1 MKKLS
6 STKLVP
12 GAKKVGDHCSRCCF
26 LGLILAAN
34 GILDNCGHT
43 YNSNNV
49 FMFPNSIT
57 RSDYNGIYP
66 VVEDR
71 KVKVLVAQSV

>member
-1 MKKLS
+1 MKYLA
-6 STKLVP
+6 LGVGNGDP
-12 GAKKVGDHCSRCCF
+12 GCIFDHCSRCCF

-34 GILDNCGHT
+34 GILENCGHT

>member
-1 MKKLS
+1 MEKLS

-12 GAKKVGDHCSRCCF
+12 GAKKVGDRCSRCCF

-34 GILDNCGHT
+34 GILENCGCT

-57 RSDYNGIYP
+57 RSDYNGTYP
-66 VVEDR
+66 VVEER